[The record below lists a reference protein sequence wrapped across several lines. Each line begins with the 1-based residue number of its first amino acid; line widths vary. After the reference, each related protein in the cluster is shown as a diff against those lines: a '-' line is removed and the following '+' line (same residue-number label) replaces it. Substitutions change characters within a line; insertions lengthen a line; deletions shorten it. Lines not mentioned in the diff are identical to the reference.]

1 MFQRANVASLSA
13 PTGELGKYVN
23 RLGWAVSSE
32 EQRLAAIG
40 RILEYAK
47 GPNGSVELEELA
59 TRIQAATSLV
69 FNPEGAIDAAVGAK
83 MKVNLSASNSDLLMA
98 FNLTRGVGFSEEIAQ
113 RSLGN
118 ALFSLL
124 SADDKENKLSGLAKR
139 AGLVDDSGKLIG
151 SAEEVMSKIL
161 ARNDELSKELIGVV
175 NLASDNVGNALVK
188 NTAQQMGMIR
198 ALQELYPDINF
209 SGIGMVGFDE
219 FSSNLKL
226 STIIDEAGNGDIN
239 TVINSIAEGAKR
251 VTKILGVSLPE
262 NSVISKIN
270 NIARAGED
278 IAGRT
283 VSGEEAKFNLLE
295 IFQLDEEGMRNYGIK
310 DPVTIMENVNED
322 ILKFQNRMK
331 QKSFNPYA
339 PIKGLDLAFVTPE
352 LDAVMKQLTGEITT
366 SLQDGNLYGNSYG
379 KSIEDL
385 IIQNNIL
392 EQVERTKNFNRTTLN
407 PRTSLAKS
415 LMSQGIVDRSEL
427 DALKNAP
434 SKRSYQYL
442 KDIVTANLT
451 LSRDS
456 AQLQTRRAVQ
466 KFFTDYTQ
474 EFQNVGPGSKME
486 NVEDVMDRLLFEIE
500 QMKNASRVRNPTI
513 IQEVQTTMGTM
524 LEAVLKSDEAIEIA
538 IPGMEKFSVQNLA
551 SYVRTNNELRLTKG
565 FAAQQTD
572 DMVALIQALSS
583 KRAIERYER

>member
-47 GPNGSVELEELA
+47 GPNGSVELEQLA

-98 FNLTRGVGFSEEIAQ
+98 FNLTRGVVFSEEIAQ

-474 EFQNVGPGSKME
+474 EFQNVGPGSKMQ

-500 QMKNASRVRNPTI
+500 QMKNANRVRNPTI
-513 IQEVQTTMGTM
+513 IQEVRTTMGTM
-524 LEAVLKSDEAIEIA
+524 LEAVLKSEEPIEIA

-565 FAAQQTD
+565 FAAQQTN

>member
-13 PTGELGKYVN
+13 PRGELGKYVN

-69 FNPEGAIDAAVGAK
+69 FNPEGAIDAGVGAK

-98 FNLTRGVGFSEEIAQ
+98 FNLTRGAGFSDEIAQ
-113 RSLGN
+113 ASLGN

-124 SADDKENKLSGLAKR
+124 SQDDKENKLSGLAKR
-139 AGLVDDSGKLIG
+139 AGLVDDSGKFIG

-161 ARNDELSKELIGVV
+161 TRDDELSKELIGMV

-198 ALQELYPDINF
+198 ALQELYPDIKF
-209 SGIGMVGFDE
+209 DGIGMVGFDQ
-219 FSSNLKL
+219 FSSDLKL
-226 STIIDEAGNGDIN
+226 STIIDDAGNGDIN
-239 TVINSIAEGAKR
+239 TVINSIAEGAER
-251 VTKILGVSLPE
+251 VTKILNVSLPE

-270 NIARAGED
+270 NIARAGDD
-278 IAGRT
+278 IAGRL

-295 IFQLDEEGMRNYGIK
+295 IFQLDEEGMKNYGIK
-310 DPVTIMENVNED
+310 DPLTIMENVNED

-352 LDAVMKQLTGEITT
+352 LDATMKRLTGEITT
-366 SLQDGNLYGNSYG
+366 SLQDVTGNYG

-392 EQVERTKNFNRTTLN
+392 EQVERTQKFNRSTLN

-415 LMSQGIVDRSEL
+415 LMSQGIVDRGEL
-427 DALKNAP
+427 DALKAAP
-434 SKRSYQYL
+434 SEQSYKNL
-442 KDIVTANLT
+442 KDIVTGSLT
-451 LSRDS
+451 ASRDS
-456 AQLQTRRAVQ
+456 AQLETRNAVQ

-474 EFQNVGPGSKME
+474 ELQNVGPGSKAPS
-486 NVEDVMDRLLFEIE
+486 VEDVMDRLLFEIE
-500 QMKNASRVRNPTI
+500 RMKNASRVRDATI
-513 IQEVQTTMGTM
+513 IQQVQTTMGGM

-565 FAAQQTD
+565 FAAQQTN
-572 DMVALIQALSS
+572 DMVALIEALSS
-583 KRAIERYER
+583 KRAIERHER

>member
-1 MFQRANVASLSA
+1 MFQRANVASMSA
-13 PTGELGKYVN
+13 PAGELGKYVN

-69 FNPEGAIDAAVGAK
+69 FNPEGAIDAGVGAK

-98 FNLTRGVGFSEEIAQ
+98 FNLTRGAGFSDEIAQ

-124 SADDKENKLSGLAKR
+124 SEDDKENKLSGLAKR
-139 AGLVDDSGKLIG
+139 AGLVDDSGKFIG

-161 ARNDELSKELIGVV
+161 TRDDELSKELIGMV
-175 NLASDNVGNALVK
+175 NLASDNVGNALIK

-198 ALQELYPDINF
+198 ALQELYPDIKF
-209 SGIGMVGFDE
+209 DGIGMVGFDQ
-219 FSSNLKL
+219 FSSDLKL
-226 STIIDEAGNGDIN
+226 STIIDDAGNGDIN
-239 TVINSIAEGAKR
+239 TVINSIAEGAER
-251 VTKILGVSLPE
+251 VTKILNVSLPE

-270 NIARAGED
+270 NIARAGDD

-295 IFQLDEEGMRNYGIK
+295 IFQLDEEGMKNYGIK
-310 DPVTIMENVNED
+310 DPLTIMENVNED

-352 LDAVMKQLTGEITT
+352 LDAAMKLLTGEITT
-366 SLQDGNLYGNSYG
+366 SLQDVTGNYG

-392 EQVERTKNFNRTTLN
+392 EQVERTKNFNASTLN

-415 LMSQGIVDRSEL
+415 LISQGIVDRGEL
-427 DALKNAP
+427 DALKSTGSRAAY
-434 SKRSYQYL
+434 RTL
-442 KDIVTANLT
+442 KDIVTASLT

-456 AQLQTRRAVQ
+456 AQGETRNAVQ

-474 EFQNVGPGSKME
+474 ELQNVGPGSKAPS
-486 NVEDVMDRLLFEIE
+486 VEDVMDRLLFEIE
-500 QMKNASRVRNPTI
+500 RMKNASRVRDATI
-513 IQEVQTTMGTM
+513 IQQVQTTMGGM

-565 FAAQQTD
+565 FAAQQTN
-572 DMVALIQALSS
+572 DMIALIQALSS
-583 KRAIERYER
+583 KRAIERHER

>member
-1 MFQRANVASLSA
+1 MFQRANVASLST
-13 PTGELGKYVN
+13 PRGELGKYVN

-69 FNPEGAIDAAVGAK
+69 FNPEGAIDAGVGAK

-98 FNLTRGVGFSEEIAQ
+98 FNLTRGAGFSDEIAQ
-113 RSLGN
+113 ASLGN
-118 ALFSLL
+118 ALYSLL
-124 SADDKENKLSGLAKR
+124 SADEENNKLLPLAKR
-139 AGLVDDSGKLIG
+139 AGLVDDSGEFIG

-198 ALQELYPDINF
+198 VLQELYPDIKF
-209 SGIGMVGFDE
+209 DGIGMVGFDQ
-219 FSSNLKL
+219 FSSDLKL
-226 STIIDEAGNGDIN
+226 STIIDDAGNGDIN
-239 TVINSIAEGAKR
+239 TVINSIAEGAER
-251 VTKILGVSLPE
+251 VTKILNVSLPE

-270 NIARAGED
+270 NIARAGD
-278 IAGRT
+278 NIAGRL

-295 IFQLDEEGMRNYGIK
+295 IFQLDEEGMKNYGIK
-310 DPVTIMENVNED
+310 DPLTIMENVNED

-352 LDAVMKQLTGEITT
+352 LDATMKRLTGEITT
-366 SLQDGNLYGNSYG
+366 SLQDVTGNYG

-392 EQVERTKNFNRTTLN
+392 EQVERTPKFNRSTLN

-415 LMSQGIVDRSEL
+415 LMSQGIVDRGEL
-427 DALKNAP
+427 DRLKDFP
-434 SKRSYQYL
+434 SEQAYKNL
-442 KDIVTANLT
+442 KDIVTGSLT
-451 LSRDS
+451 ASRDS
-456 AQLQTRRAVQ
+456 AQLETRNAVQ

-474 EFQNVGPGSKME
+474 ELQNVGPGSKAPS
-486 NVEDVMDRLLFEIE
+486 VEDVMDRLLFEIE
-500 QMKNASRVRNPTI
+500 RMKNANRVRNATI
-513 IQEVQTTMGTM
+513 IQQVQTTMGGM
-524 LEAVLKSDEAIEIA
+524 LEAVLKSAEPIEIA

-565 FAAQQTD
+565 FAAQQTN
-572 DMVALIQALSS
+572 DMVALIEALSS
-583 KRAIERYER
+583 KRAIERHER

>member
-1 MFQRANVASLSA
+1 MFQRANVASMST
-13 PTGELGKYVN
+13 PRGELGKYVN

-69 FNPEGAIDAAVGAK
+69 FNPEGAIDAGVGAK

-98 FNLTRGVGFSEEIAQ
+98 FNLTRGAGFSDEIAQ
-113 RSLGN
+113 ASLGN
-118 ALFSLL
+118 ALYSLL
-124 SADDKENKLSGLAKR
+124 SADEENNKLLPLAKR
-139 AGLVDDSGKLIG
+139 AGLVDDSGKFIG
-151 SAEEVMSKIL
+151 SAEEVMGKIL

-198 ALQELYPDINF
+198 ALQELYPDIKF
-209 SGIGMVGFDE
+209 DGIGMVGFDQ
-219 FSSNLKL
+219 FSSDLKL
-226 STIIDEAGNGDIN
+226 STIIDDAGNGDIN
-239 TVINSIAEGAKR
+239 TVINSIAEGAER
-251 VTKILGVSLPE
+251 VTKILNVSLPE

-270 NIARAGED
+270 NIARAGD
-278 IAGRT
+278 SIAGKT

-352 LDAVMKQLTGEITT
+352 LDAVMKQLTGEITA
-366 SLQDGNLYGNSYG
+366 SLKDGNLYGNSYG

-392 EQVERTKNFNRTTLN
+392 EQVERTPKFNRTTLN

-415 LMSQGIVDRSEL
+415 LMSQGIVDRGVLDELKTIPSEL
-427 DALKNAP
+427 AYGNLKN
-434 SKRSYQYL
+434 R
-442 KDIVTANLT
+442 VTASLT

-565 FAAQQTD
+565 FAAQQTN

>member
-47 GPNGSVELEELA
+47 GPNGSVELEQLA

>member
-1 MFQRANVASLSA
+1 MFQRANVTSLSA

-47 GPNGSVELEELA
+47 GPNGSVELEQLA

-98 FNLTRGVGFSEEIAQ
+98 FNLTRGIGFSEEIAQ

-198 ALQELYPDINF
+198 ALQELYPDIKFN
-209 SGIGMVGFDE
+209 GIGMVGFDQ
-219 FSSNLKL
+219 FSSDLKL

-239 TVINSIAEGAKR
+239 TVINSIAEGAER

-270 NIARAGED
+270 NIARAGQD

-366 SLQDGNLYGNSYG
+366 SLKDGNLYGNSYG

-415 LMSQGIVDRSEL
+415 LMSQGIVDRGEL
-427 DALKNAP
+427 DELKNIP
-434 SKRSYQYL
+434 SKQAYRSL
-442 KDIVTANLT
+442 KERVTASLT

-565 FAAQQTD
+565 FAAQQTN

>member
-47 GPNGSVELEELA
+47 GPNGSVELEQLA

-239 TVINSIAEGAKR
+239 TVINSIAEGAER

-262 NSVISKIN
+262 NSVISKID
-270 NIARAGED
+270 NIARAGQD

-352 LDAVMKQLTGEITT
+352 LDAVMKQLTGEITA
-366 SLQDGNLYGNSYG
+366 SLKDGNLYGNSYG

-415 LMSQGIVDRSEL
+415 LMSQGIVDRGEL
-427 DALKNAP
+427 DELKNIP
-434 SKRSYQYL
+434 SKQAYRSL
-442 KDIVTANLT
+442 KERVTASLT

>member
-13 PTGELGKYVN
+13 PRGELGKYVN

-69 FNPEGAIDAAVGAK
+69 FNPEGAIDAGVGAK

-98 FNLTRGVGFSEEIAQ
+98 FNLTRGAGFSDEIAQ
-113 RSLGN
+113 ASLGN

-124 SADDKENKLSGLAKR
+124 SQDEENNKLFGLAKR
-139 AGLVDDSGKLIG
+139 AGLVDDSGEFIG
-151 SAEEVMSKIL
+151 SAEEVMGKIL

-198 ALQELYPDINF
+198 ALQELYPDIKF
-209 SGIGMVGFDE
+209 DGIGMIGFDQ

-226 STIIDEAGNGDIN
+226 STIIDDAGNGDIN
-239 TVINSIAEGAKR
+239 TIINSIAEGAER
-251 VTKILGVSLPE
+251 VASILGVSLPE

-270 NIARAGED
+270 NIARAGD
-278 IAGRT
+278 SIAGKT

-331 QKSFNPYA
+331 QKSFNTYA

-352 LDAVMKQLTGEITT
+352 LDATMKRLTGEITT
-366 SLQDGNLYGNSYG
+366 SLQDVTGNYG

-392 EQVERTKNFNRTTLN
+392 EQVERTPKFNRSTLN

-415 LMSQGIVDRSEL
+415 LMSQGIVDRGELDELKNFPSEL
-427 DALKNAP
+427 AYGNLKN
-434 SKRSYQYL
+434 R
-442 KDIVTANLT
+442 VTASLT
-451 LSRDS
+451 ASRDS
-456 AQLQTRRAVQ
+456 AQLETRNAVQ

-474 EFQNVGPGSKME
+474 ELQNVGPGSKAPS
-486 NVEDVMDRLLFEIE
+486 VEDVMDRLLFEIE
-500 QMKNASRVRNPTI
+500 RMKNASRVRNATI
-513 IQEVQTTMGTM
+513 IQQVQTTMGGM

-565 FAAQQTD
+565 FAAQQTN
-572 DMVALIQALSS
+572 DMVALIEALSS
-583 KRAIERYER
+583 KRAIERHER

>member
-1 MFQRANVASLSA
+1 MFQRANVASMSA

-47 GPNGSVELEELA
+47 GPNGSVELEQLA

-69 FNPEGAIDAAVGAK
+69 FNPEGAIDAGVGAK

-198 ALQELYPDINF
+198 ALQELYPDIKF
-209 SGIGMVGFDE
+209 DGIGMVGFDQ
-219 FSSNLKL
+219 FSSDLKL
-226 STIIDEAGNGDIN
+226 STIIDDAGNGDIN
-239 TVINSIAEGAKR
+239 TVINSIAEGAER
-251 VTKILGVSLPE
+251 VTKILKVSLPE

-352 LDAVMKQLTGEITT
+352 LDAVMKQLTGEITA
-366 SLQDGNLYGNSYG
+366 SLKDGNLYGNSYG

-415 LMSQGIVDRSEL
+415 LMSQGIVDRGEL
-427 DALKNAP
+427 DELKNFP
-434 SKRSYQYL
+434 SKQAYRSL
-442 KDIVTANLT
+442 KDRVTASLT

-565 FAAQQTD
+565 FAAQQTN

>member
-47 GPNGSVELEELA
+47 GPNGSVELEQLA

-98 FNLTRGVGFSEEIAQ
+98 FNLTRGIGFSEEIAQ

-198 ALQELYPDINF
+198 ALQELYPDIKFN
-209 SGIGMVGFDE
+209 GIGMVGFDQ
-219 FSSNLKL
+219 FSSDLKL

-239 TVINSIAEGAKR
+239 TVINSIAEGAER

-366 SLQDGNLYGNSYG
+366 SLKDGNLYGNSYG

-415 LMSQGIVDRSEL
+415 LMSQGIVDRGEL
-427 DALKNAP
+427 DQLKNNP
-434 SKRSYQYL
+434 SKQAYRSL
-442 KDIVTANLT
+442 KERVTASLT
-451 LSRDS
+451 FSRDS

>member
-1 MFQRANVASLSA
+1 MFQRANVASLST
-13 PTGELGKYVN
+13 PRGELGKYVN

-69 FNPEGAIDAAVGAK
+69 FNPEGAIDAGVGAK

-98 FNLTRGVGFSEEIAQ
+98 FNLTRGAGFSDEIAQ
-113 RSLGN
+113 ASLGN

-124 SADDKENKLSGLAKR
+124 SQDDKENKLSGLAKR
-139 AGLVDDSGKLIG
+139 AGLVDDSGKFIG

-161 ARNDELSKELIGVV
+161 TRDDELSKELIGMV

-198 ALQELYPDINF
+198 ALQELYPDIKF
-209 SGIGMVGFDE
+209 DGIGMVGFDQ
-219 FSSNLKL
+219 FSSDLKL
-226 STIIDEAGNGDIN
+226 STIIDDAGNGDIN
-239 TVINSIAEGAKR
+239 TVINSIAEGAER
-251 VTKILGVSLPE
+251 VTKILNVSLPE

-270 NIARAGED
+270 NIARAGDD
-278 IAGRT
+278 IAGRL

-295 IFQLDEEGMRNYGIK
+295 IFQLDEEGMKNYGIK
-310 DPVTIMENVNED
+310 DPLTIMENVNED

-352 LDAVMKQLTGEITT
+352 LDATMKRLTGEITT
-366 SLQDGNLYGNSYG
+366 SLQDVTGNYG

-392 EQVERTKNFNRTTLN
+392 EQVERTQKFNRTTLN

-415 LMSQGIVDRSEL
+415 LMSQGIVDRGEL
-427 DALKNAP
+427 DALKAAP
-434 SKRSYQYL
+434 SERAYRTL
-442 KDIVTANLT
+442 KDMVTASLT

-456 AQLQTRRAVQ
+456 AQGETRNAVQ

-474 EFQNVGPGSKME
+474 ELQNVGPGSKAPS
-486 NVEDVMDRLLFEIE
+486 VEDVMDRLLFEIE
-500 QMKNASRVRNPTI
+500 RMKNASRVRDATI
-513 IQEVQTTMGTM
+513 IQQVQTTMGGM

-565 FAAQQTD
+565 FAAQQTN
-572 DMVALIQALSS
+572 DMVALIEALSS
-583 KRAIERYER
+583 KRAIERHER

>member
-1 MFQRANVASLSA
+1 MFQRANVASMSA

-47 GPNGSVELEELA
+47 GPNGSVELEQLA

-69 FNPEGAIDAAVGAK
+69 FNPEGAIDAGVGAK

-198 ALQELYPDINF
+198 ALQELYPDIKF
-209 SGIGMVGFDE
+209 DGIGMVGFDQ
-219 FSSNLKL
+219 FSSDLKL
-226 STIIDEAGNGDIN
+226 STIIDDAGNGDIN
-239 TVINSIAEGAKR
+239 TVINSIAEGAER
-251 VTKILGVSLPE
+251 VTKILKVSLPE

-352 LDAVMKQLTGEITT
+352 LDAVMKQLTGEITA
-366 SLQDGNLYGNSYG
+366 SLKDGNLYGNSYG

-415 LMSQGIVDRSEL
+415 LMSQGIVDRGEL
-427 DALKNAP
+427 DELKNFP
-434 SKRSYQYL
+434 SKQAYRSL
-442 KDIVTANLT
+442 KDRVTASLT
-451 LSRDS
+451 VSRDS

-565 FAAQQTD
+565 FAAQQTN

>member
-1 MFQRANVASLSA
+1 MFQRANVASMSA

-47 GPNGSVELEELA
+47 GPNGSVELEQLA

-69 FNPEGAIDAAVGAK
+69 FNPEGAIDAGVGAK

-198 ALQELYPDINF
+198 ALQELYPDIKFN
-209 SGIGMVGFDE
+209 GIGMVGFDQ
-219 FSSNLKL
+219 FSSDLKL
-226 STIIDEAGNGDIN
+226 STIIDDAGNGDIN
-239 TVINSIAEGAKR
+239 TVINSIAEGAER
-251 VTKILGVSLPE
+251 VTKILKVSLPE

-352 LDAVMKQLTGEITT
+352 LDAVMKQLTGEITA
-366 SLQDGNLYGNSYG
+366 SLKDGNLYGNSYG

-415 LMSQGIVDRSEL
+415 LMSQGIVDRGEL
-427 DALKNAP
+427 DELKNIP
-434 SKRSYQYL
+434 SKQAYRSL
-442 KDIVTANLT
+442 KDRVTASLT

-565 FAAQQTD
+565 FAAQQTN

>member
-1 MFQRANVASLSA
+1 MFQRANVASMSA

-47 GPNGSVELEELA
+47 GPNGSVELEQLA

-69 FNPEGAIDAAVGAK
+69 FNPEGAIDAGVGAK

-161 ARNDELSKELIGVV
+161 ARNDELSKELIGIV

-198 ALQELYPDINF
+198 ALQELYPDIKF
-209 SGIGMVGFDE
+209 DGIGMVGFDQ
-219 FSSNLKL
+219 FSSDLKL
-226 STIIDEAGNGDIN
+226 STIIDDAGNGDIN
-239 TVINSIAEGAKR
+239 TVINSIAEGAER
-251 VTKILGVSLPE
+251 VTKILKVSLPE

-270 NIARAGED
+270 NIARAGEN

-352 LDAVMKQLTGEITT
+352 LDAVMKQLTGEITA
-366 SLQDGNLYGNSYG
+366 SLKDGNLYGNSYG

-415 LMSQGIVDRSEL
+415 LMSQGIVDRGEL
-427 DALKNAP
+427 DELKNIP
-434 SKRSYQYL
+434 SKQAYRSL
-442 KDIVTANLT
+442 KERVTASLT

-565 FAAQQTD
+565 FAAQQTN

>member
-1 MFQRANVASLSA
+1 MFQRANVASMSA

-47 GPNGSVELEELA
+47 GPNGSVELEQLA

-69 FNPEGAIDAAVGAK
+69 FNPEGAIDAGVGAK

-198 ALQELYPDINF
+198 ALQELYPDIKFN
-209 SGIGMVGFDE
+209 GIGMVGFDQ
-219 FSSNLKL
+219 FSSDLKL
-226 STIIDEAGNGDIN
+226 STIIDDAGNGDIN
-239 TVINSIAEGAKR
+239 TVINSIAEGAER
-251 VTKILGVSLPE
+251 VTKILKVSLPE

-270 NIARAGED
+270 NIARAGEN

-352 LDAVMKQLTGEITT
+352 LDAVMKQLTGEITA
-366 SLQDGNLYGNSYG
+366 SLKDGNLYGNSYG

-415 LMSQGIVDRSEL
+415 LMSQGIVDRGEL
-427 DALKNAP
+427 DELKNIP
-434 SKRSYQYL
+434 SKQAYRSL
-442 KDIVTANLT
+442 KERVTASLT

-565 FAAQQTD
+565 FAAQQTN